1 MYNSQKS
8 CPHFPCCGGC
18 EHLDL
23 PYERQLAEKQ
33 ERLASFF
40 SFLPQSALPP
50 LVSSP
55 EIWYYRHKVQL
66 PFSSKGKGRTATVT
80 LGCYARDS
88 HEVVDQRACLVQD
101 KTLSAIAWVVREWA
115 QSSGLSVYNEIKHA
129 GFLRH
134 LLLRKAAGT
143 GEVLVG
149 LITNGE
155 KPPGSR
161 HLAAT
166 LLSMIAGVFPG
177 KKTPV
182 VGIVQ
187 NVNIR
192 QTNVVLGEREV
203 TWWGRPF
210 LFEKLGQLRF
220 KLGLSTFFQVNPF
233 QTPRLYNEVLKWIDH
248 GPAVLDCYCGV
259 GSIALWVSKKS
270 RIVTGIEENGA
281 SIAAAKTAARISGA
295 RNVRFIRGDAAEQC
309 VQMVNEGYD
318 VAVFDPP
325 RKGLDPDM
333 LVAVRDSH
341 LRRIIYVSCNPGTLA
356 RDVKALL
363 PRWRL
368 VSLQGVDMF
377 PHTPHI
383 ESVAVLDNAD
393 PLQTN
398 GIIR

>member
-1 MYNSQKS
+1 MK
-8 CPHFPCCGGC
+8 CPHFPRCGGC
-18 EHLDL
+18 RFPDQ
-23 PYERQLAEKQ
+23 PYDRQIEQKQ
-33 ERLASFF
+33 KVLESRF
-40 SFLPQSALPP
+40 SFVTGLRMPP
-50 LVSSP
+50 MIAAREP
-55 EIWYYRHKVQL
+55 WYYRHKVQL
-66 PFSSKGKGRTATVT
+66 PFGLIKQGGRATVT
-80 LGCYARDS
+80 LGCYARDT

-101 KTLSAIAWVVREWA
+101 KDLSTIAWTVRAWVA
-115 QSSGLSVYNEIKHA
+115 KSGLSVYSEKKHS

-143 GEVLVG
+143 GEVLLG

-166 LLSMIAGVFPG
+166 VLSMIAGAFPG
-177 KKTPV
+177 RNSPV

-210 LFEKLGQLRF
+210 LFEKLGSLRF

-233 QTPRLYNEVLKWIDH
+233 QTPLLYGEVLKWIDH

-259 GSIALWVSKKS
+259 GSISLWVSKKS

-281 SIAAAKTAARISGA
+281 SIAAAKKAMQINDV
-295 RNVRFIRGDAAEQC
+295 RNVRFIRGDAGTLLPS
-309 VQMVNEGYD
+309 MVNEGYE
-318 VAVFDPP
+318 VAIFDPP
-325 RKGLDPDM
+325 RKGLGTPM
-333 LVAVRDSH
+333 IATLNSSN
-341 LRRIIYVSCNPGTLA
+341 LRRIIYVSCNPESLA
-356 RDVKALL
+356 RDVRALA
-363 PRWRL
+363 PAWSL

-383 ESVAVLDNAD
+383 ECVAVLDNAD
-393 PLQTN
+393 PRQA
-398 GIIR
+398 

>member
-1 MYNSQKS
+1 MYHSHKS
-8 CPHFPCCGGC
+8 CPHFPRCGGC
-18 EHLDL
+18 DHLEL
-23 PYERQLAEKQ
+23 PYDRQLAEKQ
-33 ERLASFF
+33 ERLASLF
-40 SFLPQSALPP
+40 SFLPQVAIPP
-50 LVSSP
+50 LVPSP
-55 EIWYYRHKVQL
+55 EIWYYRHKAQL
-66 PFSSKGKGRTATVT
+66 PFGSRGKGRAAAVI

-88 HEVVDQRACLVQD
+88 HEVVDQRVCLVQD
-101 KTLSAIAWVVREWA
+101 KTLSVIAWAAREWA

-161 HLAAT
+161 HLAST
-166 LLSMIAGVFPG
+166 LLSMISEKFPG
-177 KKTPV
+177 GKTPV

-187 NVNIR
+187 NVNTR
-192 QTNVVLGEREV
+192 QTNVVLGEGEV
-203 TWWGRPF
+203 LWWGRPF

-233 QTPRLYNEVLKWIDH
+233 QTPRLYDEVLRWIGH

-281 SIAAAKTAARISGA
+281 SIAAAKTAARIGGA
-295 RNVRFIRGDAAEQC
+295 RNVRFIRGDAAERC
-309 VQMVNEGYD
+309 VLMVNEGYD

-325 RKGLDPDM
+325 RKGLDPNM
-333 LVAVRDSH
+333 LAAVRDSH
-341 LRRIIYVSCNPGTLA
+341 LRRIICVSCNPETLA

-383 ESVAVLDNAD
+383 ECVAVLDRI
-393 PLQTN
+393 TSFS
-398 GIIR
+398 

>member
-1 MYNSQKS
+1 MN
-8 CPHFPCCGGC
+8 CPHFPRCGGC
-18 EHLDL
+18 QFLDQ
-23 PYERQLAEKQ
+23 PYDLQLKGKKQ
-33 ERLASFF
+33 RLESLF
-40 SFLPQSALPP
+40 SFAPGLKIPP
-50 LVSSP
+50 IIACKEP
-55 EIWYYRHKVQL
+55 WFYRHKVQL
-66 PFSSKGKGRTATVT
+66 PFGMKKRGRTATVT

-88 HEVVDQRACLVQD
+88 HEVVDQRVCLVQD
-101 KTLSAIAWVVREWA
+101 KTLSTIAWVVREWA

-134 LLLRKAAGT
+134 ILLRKAAGT

-161 HLAAT
+161 NLAAT
-166 LLSMIAGVFPG
+166 LLEMIAEAFPNG
-177 KKTPV
+177 KTPV

-187 NVNIR
+187 NVNTR

-210 LFEKLGQLRF
+210 LFEKLGSWRY

-233 QTPRLYNEVLKWIDH
+233 QTPRLYDEVLKWIDH
-248 GPAVLDCYCGV
+248 GPAVLDCFCGA

-281 SIAAAKTAARISGA
+281 SIAAAKKASQINNV
-295 RNVRFIRGDAAEQC
+295 RNVRFLRGDAGTLLPP
-309 VQMVNEGYD
+309 MVNEGYE
-318 VAVFDPP
+318 VAIFDPP
-325 RKGLDPDM
+325 RKGLDAA
-333 LVAVRDSH
+333 LIATLHSSR
-341 LRRIIYVSCNPGTLA
+341 LRRIIYVSCNPESLA
-356 RDVKALL
+356 RDVKALA
-363 PRWRL
+363 PGWSL

-383 ESVAVLDNAD
+383 ECVAVLDNRE
-393 PLQTN
+393 N
-398 GIIR
+398 G